1 MASSDHVTCNNNNNN
16 NTQKPSSKQLTFPQL
31 LARYRDLA
39 DGKLIV
45 KFHDVI
51 VSMPDAQPSTL
62 ATYRCSLNV
71 MQSAL
76 AALPCRAQYASLGEA
91 FLRPVTVK
99 GGSLLTAALPDHN
112 RRSKVLSVICCLC
125 QLFPGIPDP
134 GEGDHT
140 QILAHLPAGVRCCL
154 QGPTQSNGW
163 GGSISKLPDLAEVD
177 RGIASLPLGDRTRL
191 AVMLYTDLK
200 WCDTRDNDPLA
211 ILNLGAVKVFLPGDP
226 PPNQADM
233 MREAADYLRH
243 IGGDAQPENADHA
256 AAGWLVLDPEGRD
269 CIHLLEGLDNGGHG
283 PSINHYALSSRLS
296 EELRRHYLPRRK
308 GTRWLFTDLAHRDV
322 ARSKPYLLNTGR
334 ASFLKS
340 VNDRFMRPKLG
351 TTLHHIRSAVLAQQ
365 LQQQEQ
371 AHADKLRQGLT
382 R

>member
-1 MASSDHVTCNNNNNN
+1 MASSDHVTCNNNNNNNN

-256 AAGWLVLDPEGRD
+256 AAGWLVLDPKGATAST
-269 CIHLLEGLDNGGHG
+269 CWKAWTMGGM
-283 PSINHYALSSRLS
+283 
-296 EELRRHYLPRRK
+296 
-308 GTRWLFTDLAHRDV
+308 DLALTTMHCHLACQKSCDATTCQGAKAHGGCLPIWHIVMWPDPSRTCLTL
-322 ARSKPYLLNTGR
+322 AAQAFLSQSMIALCGQSLGPRYITSEAPCLHSSFNNRSKRMQIN
-334 ASFLKS
+334 
-340 VNDRFMRPKLG
+340 
-351 TTLHHIRSAVLAQQ
+351 
-365 LQQQEQ
+365 
-371 AHADKLRQGLT
+371 
-382 R
+382 